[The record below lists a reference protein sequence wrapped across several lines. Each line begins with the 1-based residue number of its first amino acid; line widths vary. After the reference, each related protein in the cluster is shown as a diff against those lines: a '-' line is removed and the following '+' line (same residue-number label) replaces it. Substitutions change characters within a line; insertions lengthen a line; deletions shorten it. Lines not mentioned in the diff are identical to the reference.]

1 MKEKIATFIG
11 GIVFTFMWVGLPIVV
26 GIIVEA
32 IANVITMDFISKVIY
47 AMLLVAIICIFKK

>member
-26 GIIVEA
+26 GIIVET
-32 IANVITMDFISKVIY
+32 IVK
-47 AMLLVAIICIFKK
+47 